1 MTLFGESYAA
11 PRMDDVSMFL
21 EAGGHEN
28 VGEWAADNGFCEV
41 FVRGA
46 SHWEHTDRPGEGPQD
61 IDEALIVAVEEQSE

>member
-21 EAGGHEN
+21 EAGSYEN

-41 FVRGA
+41 FARGS